1 MLRIWGSLKLKLRN
15 LLRNWGKK
23 LAEKTK
29 FNKKLIPAA
38 LEVDGIGKELEA
50 NRTILDA
57 SSSSGV
63 ITNGSA

>member
-1 MLRIWGSLKLKLRN
+1 MK
-15 LLRNWGKK
+15 
-23 LAEKTK
+23 KTK
-29 FNKKLIPAA
+29 FNEEAQKTKFNEKLIPAA
-38 LEVDGIGKELEA
+38 LEVDGISKELEA